1 MIRSTLRRSLKTL
14 RRRPAAASG
23 TVSARSA
30 ILAGSLVA
38 ACLLVSAGRAL
49 AAPSATLIITETN
62 RSASA
67 SGGPFFIPNQAY
79 TASLVLGLAA
89 GGNGDSFTCDALA
102 NPCFEVQLEVA
113 LPADYAQLHPTD
125 RIRITA
131 GWDPQLSDL
140 DMHVY
145 TPPYNTA
152 SGQPFRSSRNN
163 PPSPEIVDLPASS
176 GSSSYRI
183 FLVPAAPA
191 ALSATVTASLVTGP
205 TPTETPEVTLGGPT
219 FVNYTP
225 PTSVSTRTN
234 DAAEPTMG
242 VDLGTN
248 KAYML
253 YRFDVLET
261 SFDDSTTP
269 ATATWRNL
277 GTGGAPTTADP
288 FLAMDQHRL
297 PDGSVNSRVWI
308 AQLLAASSYIAFN
321 DNASASS
328 AWTRS
333 LTGPGQVHGVDNQSI
348 AIGPYPN
355 NVKPSTARSGADY
368 PHALYYCSHE
378 AVNAFC
384 SRSDDGGLT
393 FNPSRPIFELQD
405 LCNNHGHV
413 KVGADGT
420 VYVPM
425 NNSCQGH
432 QGVSLSIDA
441 GETWHYIQVPD
452 TVNGRWDSSIAIA
465 NDGETIYYGYAEQGD
480 DRPMILKGT
489 LDKSDP
495 ANPTIDWQLP
505 ATDVGAPAGLVNIA
519 FSTVVAGDPD
529 RAAVIFHGTTTPGDS
544 GDMATFPADAE
555 WYLWVAT
562 TFDGGSTWEL
572 RNATPNDPT
581 QKGSICDQGTTCD
594 NTPDDRNLLD
604 FMDADIDGEGRILIG
619 YADGCVDGCVTG
631 GAGNFTRRGY
641 IARQATG
648 KRMFAQFDPQDPGD
662 LPGSPAL
669 TASRDP
675 LGVNLTWTAPGS
687 GAAPITSYVVER
699 ARNGEP
705 FRNLATAAPT
715 ATKHDD
721 TTAIEAAATYRYRVS
736 AVNLH
741 GTGPASN
748 TVAPALPTENICVA
762 PGLTVLSEGTGD
774 AINVVTVLGQPVGA
788 PAPAAADLTLL
799 TVSEPYVAGG
809 ALTLTFQLKTA
820 ARGDA
825 LPPDTTWFTSFKN
838 EAGAVYAVRMIT
850 NATGTPRFESYKAA
864 ANSSGVRRG
873 DFVEGS
879 PKPAQ
884 PGSGYAPA
892 TGLITIL
899 VRASDVGVTTAGQS
913 ITSLLAIA
921 SKLAGTD
928 ATGGFIGGSQP
939 MDLMPNDG
947 IGTGAVR
954 TVPVGSCGPNQAPV
968 AVLSATPI
976 GHRKQLNVHFDA
988 SRSFDPNAT
997 SSDPQLRDTIVKYVF
1012 DFGDGTPPV
1021 ATTEPTIDHQYARD
1035 GQYGAT
1041 LRVQDS
1047 RGKASA
1053 AAALK
1058 QICEKCLK

>member
-1 MIRSTLRRSLKTL
+1 MILSTLRRSPNPLP
-14 RRRPAAASG
+14 R
-23 TVSARSA
+23 
-30 ILAGSLVA
+30 LAGSLVA
-38 ACLLVSAGRAL
+38 VCLLAAAGRAL
-49 AAPSATLIITETN
+49 AVPSATLTLTEAN
-62 RSASA
+62 RTASA
-67 SGGPFFIPNQAY
+67 GGGPFFIPNQTY
-79 TASLVLGLAA
+79 TASLALSLAA
-89 GGNGDSFTCDALA
+89 GGNADSFICDTLA
-102 NPCFEVQLEVA
+102 NPCLEVQLNVA
-113 LPADYAQLHPTD
+113 LPADYAQQHPTD
-125 RIRITA
+125 TIRITA
-131 GWDPQLSDL
+131 GWDPQASDL
-140 DMHVY
+140 DLHVY

-163 PPSPEIVDLPASS
+163 PPVPEVVEFPAPS
-176 GSSSYRI
+176 GAASYRI
-183 FLVPAAPA
+183 YLVPAAPA

-205 TPTETPEVTLGGPT
+205 TPTETPDVLLGGPT

-225 PTSVSTRTN
+225 PVSVSTRTE

-242 VDLGTN
+242 VDLRTN

-253 YRFDVLET
+253 YHFDVLET

-269 ATATWRNL
+269 ARATWRNL
-277 GTGGAPTTADP
+277 GTGGASASADP
-288 FLAMDQHRL
+288 FMTMDQHRL
-297 PDGSVNSRVWI
+297 PDGSANSRIWI

-321 DNASASS
+321 DNAGASS
-328 AWTRS
+328 AWS
-333 LTGPGQVHGVDNQSI
+333 NSVTGPGQVHGVDNQSI
-348 AIGPYPN
+348 AAGPYPG
-355 NVKPSTARSGADY
+355 NVKPSTARPGADY
-368 PHALYYCSHE
+368 PHALYYCSHD

-393 FNPSRPIFELQD
+393 FNPSRPIFALTD
-405 LCNNHGHV
+405 ACGNHGHV

-425 NNSCQGH
+425 NNSCEGH
-432 QGVSLSIDA
+432 EGVSISIDA
-441 GETWHYIQVPD
+441 GETWHYVQVPG

-465 NDGETIYYGYAEQGD
+465 NDGTTIYYGYAENGD

-505 ATDVGAPAGLVNIA
+505 ATDVGAPAGIKNIA

-529 RAAVIFHGTTTPGDS
+529 RAAVIFHGTTTAGDS
-544 GDMATFPADAE
+544 GDLATFPADAE

-562 TFDGGSTWEL
+562 TFDGGQTWEL

-581 QKGSICDQGTTCD
+581 QKGSICDKGTTCD

-631 GAGNFTRRGY
+631 GASNFTRRGT

-648 KRMFAQFDPQDPGD
+648 KRMLAQFDPPEPSN

-669 TASRDP
+669 TASRDS
-675 LGVNLTWTAPGS
+675 LGVNLSWTAPDS
-687 GAAPITSYVVER
+687 GAAPITSYAVER
-699 ARNGEP
+699 ARNSDP
-705 FRNLATAAPT
+705 FRTLATMAPT
-715 ATKHDD
+715 ATKYDD
-721 TTAIEAAATYRYRVS
+721 TTAIEAAAIYRYRVS
-736 AVNLH
+736 AVNLY

-748 TVAPALPTENICVA
+748 TVAPALPAQTLCGA

-774 AINVVTVLGQPVGA
+774 AINIVTVLGQPVSV
-788 PAPAAADLTLL
+788 PAPPAADLTLL
-799 TVSEPYVAGG
+799 TVSEPYLAGG
-809 ALTLTFQLKTA
+809 ALTLTFQLRTA
-820 ARGDA
+820 AKAGDL

-838 EAGAVYAVRMIT
+838 ESGVVYAVRMIT
-850 NATGTPRFESYKAA
+850 NATGTPRFESYKVAA
-864 ANSSGVRRG
+864 GSNGARRG
-873 DFVEGS
+873 DFVEGT

-884 PGSGYAPA
+884 ASSGYTPA
-892 TGLITIL
+892 DGLITL
-899 VRASDVGVTTAGQS
+899 VVPASDLGVTAGQS
-913 ITSLLAIA
+913 LTSLLSIS

-928 ATGGFIGGSQP
+928 ATGGFTGGSQP

-947 IGTGAVR
+947 VGTGTVR
-954 TVPVGSCGPNQAPV
+954 TVPVGYCGPNQAPV
-968 AVLSATPI
+968 AVLSASAI
-976 GHRKQLNVHFDA
+976 GPRKKLNVHFDA
-988 SRSFDPNAT
+988 SRSYDPDSTA
-997 SSDPQLRDTIVKYVF
+997 SDPQLRDTLIKYVF
-1012 DFGDGTPPV
+1012 DFGDGTAPV
-1021 ATTEPTIDHQYARD
+1021 ATTEPTIDHQYAQD

>member
-1 MIRSTLRRSLKTL
+1 MPGAAFA
-14 RRRPAAASG
+14 RPALLAAG
-23 TVSARSA
+23 
-30 ILAGSLVA
+30 LVA
-38 ACLLVSAGRAL
+38 ACLLLLAGGAL
-49 AAPSATLIITETN
+49 AAPSATLTITELN

-67 SGGPFFIPNQAY
+67 SGGPFFIPNQTY
-79 TASLVLGLAA
+79 TASFVLGLA
-89 GGNGDSFTCDALA
+89 GQGSPDSFTCDALA
-102 NPCFEVQLEVA
+102 NPCLEVQLAVV

-125 RIRITA
+125 KIRITA

-140 DMHVY
+140 DLHVY

-152 SGQPFRSSRNN
+152 SGQYFRSSRNN
-163 PPSPEIVDLPASS
+163 PPSPEVVEFPALS
-176 GSSSYRI
+176 GSTSYRI
-183 FLVPAAPA
+183 FVVPAVPA

-205 TPTETPEVTLGGPT
+205 TPTQTPEVTLGGPT

-225 PTSVSTRTN
+225 PTSVSSRTD

-242 VDLGTN
+242 VDLKTD

-253 YRFDVLET
+253 YHFDMLEA
-261 SFDDSTTP
+261 SFDDATTP
-269 ATATWRNL
+269 AGATWRNL
-277 GTGGAPTTADP
+277 GTGGAPASADP
-288 FLAMDQHRL
+288 FMTMDEHRL
-297 PDGSVNSRVWI
+297 PDGNANSRIWI

-321 DNASASS
+321 DSAGTSS
-328 AWTRS
+328 TWS
-333 LTGPGQVHGVDNQSI
+333 NSITGPGQVHGVDNQSI
-348 AIGPYPN
+348 AAGPYPN
-355 NVKPSTARSGADY
+355 NVKPSTARPGADY
-368 PHALYYCSHE
+368 PHALYYCSHDG
-378 AVNAFC
+378 VNAFC

-393 FNPSRPIFELQD
+393 FNPSRPIFGLTD
-405 LCNNHGHV
+405 ACGNHGHV

-432 QGVSLSIDA
+432 EGVSVSVDA

-452 TVNGRWDSSIAIA
+452 TVDGRWDSSLAIA
-465 NDGETIYYGYAEQGD
+465 NDGKTIYYGYAERGD

-495 ANPTIDWQLP
+495 ANPAIDWQLP
-505 ATDVGAPAGLVNIA
+505 ATDVGAPAGLKNVA

-529 RAAVIFHGTTTPGDS
+529 RAAFIFHGTTTPGNS
-544 GDMATFPADAE
+544 GDKATFPADAE
-555 WYLWVAT
+555 WYLWIAT

-581 QKGSICDQGTTCD
+581 QRGSICDQGTTCN

-604 FMDADIDGEGRILIG
+604 FMDADLDGEGRILVG
-619 YADGCVDGCVTG
+619 YADGCVDACVTG
-631 GAGNFTRRGY
+631 GTNGFTRRGY
-641 IARQATG
+641 FARQATG
-648 KRMFAQFDPQDPGD
+648 RRMLAQFDPPVPSN

-675 LGVNLTWTAPGS
+675 FGVSLSWTAPDS
-687 GAAPITSYVVER
+687 GAAPITSYAVER
-699 ARNGEP
+699 ARNGDP
-705 FRNLATAAPT
+705 FRTLATVAPT
-715 ATKHDD
+715 DTKHDD

-736 AVNLH
+736 AVNPY

-748 TVAPALPTENICVA
+748 TVAPALPAESICVS

-774 AINVVTVLGQPVGA
+774 AINVATVLGQPVGA

-799 TVSEPYVAGG
+799 TVSEPYLAGG

-820 ARGDA
+820 AKGDA

-838 EAGAVYAVRMIT
+838 EAGVVYAVRMIT
-850 NATGTPRFESYKAA
+850 NATGTPRFESYKVAA
-864 ANSSGVRRG
+864 GSNGARRG

-884 PGSGYAPA
+884 AGSGYAPA
-892 TGLITIL
+892 NGLITL
-899 VRASDVGVTTAGQS
+899 VVRGSDVGVAEGQS

-928 ATGGFIGGSQP
+928 AAGGFTGGSQP

-947 IGTGAVR
+947 VGTGTVR
-954 TVPVGSCGPNQAPV
+954 TLPVGSCGPNQAPV
-968 AVLSATPI
+968 AVLSASPV
-976 GHRKQLNVHFDA
+976 GQRKLLNVHFDA
-988 SRSFDPNAT
+988 SRSYDPDAA
-997 SSDPQLRDTIVKYVF
+997 SSDPQLRDSVVKYVF

-1021 ATTEPTIDHQYARD
+1021 ATTEPTVDHQYAQG
-1035 GQYGAT
+1035 GQYAAT

-1047 RGKASA
+1047 RGKTSA
-1053 AAALK
+1053 TAALK
-1058 QICEKCLK
+1058 QICDKCLK